1 MASTAAGYHDEADRE
16 CSWPHLLK
24 EPGINL
30 LLPGFAIEQNQDQVP
45 IDALDGAEP
54 KANVPNT
61 IADEEGQVVDEF
73 HHFHNLLRLSF
84 VCSPRFR
91 RGTVF

>member
-30 LLPGFAIEQNQDQVP
+30 LLPGFAIEQNQEQVP
-45 IDALDGAEP
+45 IDALNRAEP
-54 KANVPNT
+54 KANVPDAIT
-61 IADEEGQVVDEF
+61 DKKGDA
-73 HHFHNLLRLSF
+73 
-84 VCSPRFR
+84 
-91 RGTVF
+91 